1 MKIWDSVYILLLF
14 YLVPLIRD
22 KSSSSRAFTPDSSTP
37 SSRKMERG
45 EATGVVDGGFPVV
58 EELVEAIVELFVEAN
73 VERCVENV
81 EVVERNVVCVD
92 GADRRVVVGIFVSS
106 MSES

>member
-1 MKIWDSVYILLLF
+1 
-14 YLVPLIRD
+14 
-22 KSSSSRAFTPDSSTP
+22 
-37 SSRKMERG
+37 MERG
-45 EATGVVDGGFPVV
+45 EATGVVDDGFPVV
-58 EELVEAIVELFVEAN
+58 EELVEPIVELFVEAN
-73 VERCVENV
+73 VERCV